1 MEFDEPTTAAHPVI
15 EAIGADDIFAIS
27 EEEATY
33 VLLPR
38 LGIGLGESHAV
49 FADGSYATWVPA
61 RLAGILPPLVFGAL
75 PLMDALDLVASM

>member
-1 MEFDEPTTAAHPVI
+1 MEFDEPATAAHPVI
-15 EAIGADDIFAIS
+15 EEIEADDFFAIS

-49 FADGSYATWVPA
+49 FADGSYATWIPT
-61 RLAGILPPLVFGAL
+61 RLAGIFPSIILSAL
-75 PLMDALDLVASM
+75 PLMDALDLVPSM